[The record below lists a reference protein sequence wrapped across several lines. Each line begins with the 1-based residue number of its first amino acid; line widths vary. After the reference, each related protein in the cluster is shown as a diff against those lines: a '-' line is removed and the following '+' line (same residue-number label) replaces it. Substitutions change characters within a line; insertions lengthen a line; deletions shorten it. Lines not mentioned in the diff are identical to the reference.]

1 MLEFL
6 RRYPKLRSWLK
17 FGALNVGY
25 LFSFFRPGIVN
36 YYNADVQRIVL
47 GESETFFGY
56 YDVAPDNGVGL
67 LLMNVITNTD
77 EFALAVVNVG
87 EYGQGQTVAQ
97 IPVSVMN
104 LQIGLRAQWLNDS
117 LFLFNDIDS
126 DTGRVCVRI
135 IEAQSF
141 KEVNRWNGFLFSVID
156 ADKIVCVNLERI
168 FDHDPD
174 YSFGALAS
182 DPSVSLLSIRNLA
195 GEVMHEIFLSDLGGD
210 APSSCINHTRVAPDK
225 KNLVFIQRSLVSG
238 RRSDRLWLLNLETYD
253 LNPVTGWGE
262 VSHLCFIGDLSLL
275 VFMKG
280 ADSIA
285 SFQCVDLVAK
295 SATKAD
301 FICQGR
307 DGHPSILGDL
317 IISDT
322 YPDLYGYQNLYLGS
336 VAKKNMK
343 AFLKIKHPPK
353 FRGAMRCDL
362 HPRFSFCGRYIYF
375 DSVHAGVRSL
385 YRTTISGFENEHV

>member
-1 MLEFL
+1 MLDFL
-6 RRYPKLRSWLK
+6 RRYPRVRNWLK
-17 FGALNVGY
+17 FGALNIGY
-25 LFSFFRPGIVN
+25 LFSLFRPSVVN
-36 YYNADVQRIVL
+36 YYNAEVRRISSE
-47 GESETFFGY
+47 GSETFFGY

-67 LLMNVITNTD
+67 LLMNVITNSD
-77 EFALAVVNVG
+77 QFALAVVNFG
-87 EYGQGQTVAQ
+87 EFGQGQTVAR

-117 LFLFNDIDS
+117 LFLFNDINK
-126 DTGRVCVRI
+126 DTGHVCVRVF
-135 IEAQSF
+135 EAQSF
-141 KEVNRWNGFLFSVID
+141 KEVHRWNGFLFSVID
-156 ADKIVCVNLERI
+156 AERVVCVNLKRI

-182 DPSVSLLSIRNLA
+182 DSSVSLLSIRNLA
-195 GEVMHEIFLSDLGGD
+195 GEVLHEIFQSDLGGD
-210 APSSCINHTRVAPDK
+210 SPTSCINHTRVAPDK

-262 VSHLCFIGDLSLL
+262 LSHLCFISDLSLL
-275 VFMKG
+275 IFMKG
-280 ADSIA
+280 ADSVA
-285 SFQCVDLVAK
+285 SFMHLDLVTK
-295 SATKAD
+295 SATRAD
-301 FICQGR
+301 IICQGR
-307 DGHPSILGDL
+307 DGHPSIFGDL

-336 VAKKNMK
+336 VVKKNMK

-375 DSVHAGVRSL
+375 DSVHSGVRSL
-385 YRTTISGFENEHV
+385 YRMTINGFESEHV